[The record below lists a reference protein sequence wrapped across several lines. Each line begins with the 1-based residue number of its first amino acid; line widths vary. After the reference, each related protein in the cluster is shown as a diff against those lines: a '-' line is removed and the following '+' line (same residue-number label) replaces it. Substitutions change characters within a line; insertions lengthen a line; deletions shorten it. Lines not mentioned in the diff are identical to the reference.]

1 MVFSGAF
8 YSKKEQKKNV
18 FVKQNAQRKETT
30 FAQRVSKAIWRGFFF
45 KLILLQ
51 FNRRTIFCSFVGNR
65 ILSVQYRIHLFSCN
79 YFVCLRTLFPLLLLV
94 QPTWLLY
101 TWNMTR
107 IYALANNSTSQCVP
121 FYHFK
126 RWPYNAL
133 RMQLMAI
140 SFFLSF
146 FRLFFLLFLFVL
158 RSFFCTS
165 LLLRWLVWSRSV
177 FCYVLFWIDID
188 VIAFLST
195 KFGSFCWIEIVHF
208 PKT

>member
-1 MVFSGAF
+1 MLNEKKRRSLKEYRKRFGVVFF
-8 YSKKEQKKNV
+8 L
-18 FVKQNAQRKETT
+18 
-30 FAQRVSKAIWRGFFF
+30 F

-51 FNRRTIFCSFVGNR
+51 FNRRTIFFVRSFVGNR

-79 YFVCLRTLFPLLLLV
+79 YFVCLRTLFPYILLV

-133 RMQLMAI
+133 RMQLMVI
-140 SFFLSF
+140 FNSSFSAHSF
-146 FRLFFLLFLFVL
+146 ARYLLFSQIYLIRFGCGVVHVFNLLQIIKLMSLAFWPYLDLFI
-158 RSFFCTS
+158 S
-165 LLLRWLVWSRSV
+165 
-177 FCYVLFWIDID
+177 I
-188 VIAFLST
+188 
-195 KFGSFCWIEIVHF
+195 
-208 PKT
+208 